1 MLHLLT
7 LSMLKCRLSPANV
20 LLRNVTLLSLHW
32 DHNSPDVLI
41 TRCWLLQRRTDTDIG
56 NLTLTY
62 LRMMVDTMM
71 MMWPGWNDAKC
82 QGAVNLRNWTHIKW
96 LPVDFR
102 FITALAILR
111 TIKTDFSSFLSWIWC
126 STQFWVETNYR
137 GVSTCA
143 LWLSL
148 QRAFVPRHQ

>member
-7 LSMLKCRLSPANV
+7 LSLLKCRLSPANV
-20 LLRNVTLLSLHW
+20 LLRNVTLFSLLRSQFSRCV
-32 DHNSPDVLI
+32 NYL
-41 TRCWLLQRRTDTDIG
+41 CWLLQRRTDTDIG

-62 LRMMVDTMM
+62 LRMMVDTLM
-71 MMWPGWNDAKC
+71 MMWPGCNDTKC

-102 FITALAILR
+102 FITAPAILR
-111 TIKTDFSSFLSWIWC
+111 TTKTDFSSFLSWIWC